1 MPPKGIKKTSFH
13 PTARR
18 QVIATADAQ
27 MMQVQVADKNG
38 QIRAIIVWACGP
50 DMYWA
55 DTMDGIF
62 DNARRKKAPDWLVE
76 QVKDLPLDRQFY
88 ADGTKKTEAVAAEIG
103 AGHVP
108 SDADTDLPQFAQA

>member
-1 MPPKGIKKTSFH
+1 MPPKGIKKTHFH
-13 PTARR
+13 PSARR

-38 QIRAIIVWACGP
+38 QIRAIIVWSCGP

-62 DNARRKKAPDWLVE
+62 DNARRKKAPEWLVE
-76 QVKDLPLDRQFY
+76 QVKNLPVERQFY
-88 ADGTKKTEAVAAEIG
+88 SDGTSKASAVMAPPGEN
-103 AGHVP
+103 HVP
-108 SDADTDLPQFAQA
+108 GDSDTDVPQFAQA